1 MIPARSLLL
10 VLALAAPLAAA
21 QPADLQLPKLHVALY
36 PGLVGFHLEQTQ
48 TPFVGI
54 VLGSL
59 SSDLQH
65 YLTGLPPLLDQA
77 VVLAAGVD
85 TEGTYNVR
93 FPDVVFPAGIMVYAQ
108 GVTLSDLGIQ
118 ATGVESFVLD
128 ASGGG
133 GTK

>member
-1 MIPARSLLL
+1 MNPAHSLLSL
-10 VLALAAPLAAA
+10 VLALAPLAAA
-21 QPADLQLPKLHVALY
+21 QPTGLHLPKLHVALF
-36 PGLVGFHLEQTQ
+36 PGVVGFHLEQTQ
-48 TPFVGI
+48 TPFLGV

-59 SSDLQH
+59 TSDLQH

-85 TEGTYNVR
+85 SEGVYSVR
-93 FPDVVFPAGIMVYAQ
+93 FPDVVFPAGIMIHVQ

-128 ASGGG
+128 PTGS